1 MPSTT
6 TPGIEIY
13 GIGNP
18 LIDVIIRAEE
28 IDLTNLNLAKGIM
41 RLVDLDER
49 RHILSYFTGRQFAYS
64 CGGSCPNTL
73 IFLSSLGINVAI
85 AGKIGYDEFGR
96 KYEENLPKKNLLSQL
111 IFSDGPTGSSI
122 ILVSPDSERTMNTYL
137 GVNRQFSR
145 ADIDFD
151 VLSRSSCL
159 YFTGYMWDTE
169 QQKESILKAIKSV
182 RSRGG
187 LVAFDVAD
195 PFAVD
200 RNREA
205 FIDLIDSEIDIVF
218 ANREEAKL
226 LYNVEC
232 AEDAAELLGS
242 KVDIAV
248 VKDGSRGSMIKR
260 KGRSVIQIP
269 VRRVEAV
276 DTTGAGDMYAA
287 GFLYGIFRDF
297 SDKDAGVCASYL
309 ASRIVETWG
318 AQFDPET
325 RAIVAEEVKSD
336 KWRFTDE

>member
-1 MPSTT
+1 MASTT
-6 TPGIEIY
+6 PNIEIY

-18 LIDVIIRAEE
+18 LIDVIIKADEK
-28 IDLTNLNLAKGIM
+28 DLSNLNLVKGIM

-49 RHILSYFTGRQFAYS
+49 RHILSYFEGRQIAFS

-73 IFLSSLGINVAI
+73 IFLSSLGMNVAI
-85 AGKIGYDEFGR
+85 AGKIGYDEFGK
-96 KYEENLPKKNLLSQL
+96 KYAENLPKQNLLSQL

-137 GVNRQFSR
+137 GVNRQFSM

-151 VLSRSSCL
+151 VLNQANCL

-169 QQKESILKAIKSV
+169 QQKESIFKAIESV

-187 LVAFDVAD
+187 IIAFDVAD

-200 RNREA
+200 RNRKA
-205 FIDLIDSEIDIVF
+205 FIDLIENEIDIVF

-226 LYNVEC
+226 LYNVET
-232 AEDAAELLGS
+232 AEDAANLIGS

-248 VKDGSRGSMIKR
+248 VKDGSRGSIIKR
-260 KGRSVIQIP
+260 QGRSAIKIP
-269 VRRVEAV
+269 VRRVDAV

-287 GFLYGIFRDF
+287 GFLYGLLRDF
-297 SDKDAGVCASYL
+297 SDRDAGICASYL

-318 AQFDPET
+318 AQFNPET
-325 RAIVAEEVKSD
+325 RSKVADEVKCD
-336 KWRFTDE
+336 MWRFTDE